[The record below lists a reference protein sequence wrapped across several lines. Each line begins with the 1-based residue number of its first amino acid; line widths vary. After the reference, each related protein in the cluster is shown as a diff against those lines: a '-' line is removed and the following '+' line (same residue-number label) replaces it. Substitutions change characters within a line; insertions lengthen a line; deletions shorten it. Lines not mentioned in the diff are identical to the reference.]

1 MIDILNMLGINV
13 TRYDASLALEYFGN
27 SVHNYINAF
36 LLLIILVLVM
46 KVFKI
51 YIILILK
58 KAAKK
63 TKTNYDDYAI
73 DFIDQ
78 IKWPFFVY
86 LSLFIATRGLVFPV
100 LIDKIMY
107 ILLVIQVVFYLI
119 RGLGKIVDHL
129 IQEKVKQKD
138 AADEGSAMVVVMGKI
153 IKVIMWVIAF
163 LFVLINF
170 GVNITPLI
178 AGIGVGGI
186 AIAFALQNILEDL
199 FSSFTIFFDKPFKKG
214 DYIVIGTDMGT
225 VKDIG
230 MKTTRIQ
237 TLQGQELVVSNRELT
252 STRINNYKK
261 MEKRRIVFKIGVEYG
276 TSVAKLKQA
285 KKIITDIVK
294 KEKVTDL
301 DRCHFATF
309 GDFSLIFEVVYFVNS
324 TEYAVYMDTQE
335 CINLEIAKEFE
346 KAKIAMAFPT
356 QTIHVKKG

>member
-27 SVHNYINAF
+27 SLHNYVNAF
-36 LLLIILVLVM
+36 LLFAILVLIM
-46 KVFKI
+46 KIFKM
-51 YIILILK
+51 YVLLILK
-58 KAAKK
+58 KAAKR
-63 TKTNYDDYAI
+63 TKTNYDDWAF

-78 IKWPFFVY
+78 VKWPFFVY
-86 LSLFIATRGLVFPV
+86 LSFFIATRGLVFPT
-100 LIDKIMY
+100 LLDRIMY
-107 ILLVIQVVFYLI
+107 ILLIVQIVFYVI
-119 RGLGKIVDHL
+119 RGLGKITDHI
-129 IQEKVKQKD
+129 IQERVKEKD

-214 DYIVIGTDMGT
+214 DFIVIGTDMGT

-261 MEKRRIVFKIGVEYG
+261 MEKRRVVFKIGVEYG

-285 KKIITDIVK
+285 KKVIGEIIK
-294 KEKVTDL
+294 KEKFADL
-301 DRCHFATF
+301 DRCHFSQFA
-309 GDFSLIFEVVYFVNS
+309 DFSLVFETVYFIKS
-324 TEYAVYMDTQE
+324 TDYNVYMDTQE
-335 CINLEIAKEFE
+335 RINL
-346 KAKIAMAFPT
+346 
-356 QTIHVKKG
+356 